1 MPANAFPGASDRGRV
16 NPASQGGGTVVNVS
30 QSGTVDDA
38 TGLIIPFSRA
48 SKTRIDSGR
57 QLNGTMAAATNQL
70 TFSPLP
76 TTGYLAIGYLQIA
89 LTTAANAAAVAF
101 NADAPWNFIRQLQ
114 FKTPDGTP
122 IYNALT
128 GYQLYQ
134 IAKVGSYRT
143 GRPEGSA
150 LAFTTTSGA
159 VGAGGSFT
167 MTIPL
172 HFEFGRDTLGP
183 LANMNASAA
192 YQLDMVI
199 GTTADLYSVAPT
211 TPGNYTISLY
221 LESYSNPPATVGGQA
236 ARTEPPALGTTQ
248 FWTVQNYSWSGTGE
262 QNVILN
268 RTGNLLR
275 DLILVW
281 RTAAG
286 VRSTTV
292 FPTGNLRI
300 ELDQQNLQNEN
311 TNLNQFRYYRLLNF
325 DLDTGIYLISY
336 TADPDN
342 IMTGEFGDRWLP
354 TYTET
359 RYALIF
365 TPAVAGSLEI
375 LLCDISPSGD
385 IYHIG

>member
-1 MPANAFPGASDRGRV
+1 
-16 NPASQGGGTVVNVS
+16 VS
-30 QSGTVDDA
+30 QSGAPDES
-38 TGLIIPFSRA
+38 TGLLIPFSRA
-48 SKTRIDSGR
+48 TKRRIDSGR

-89 LTTAANAAAVAF
+89 LTTAGNSAAAAF

-134 IAKVGSYRT
+134 IAKLGSYRL

-150 LAFTTTSGA
+150 LAFTTVTGTGA
-159 VGAGGSFT
+159 TGGSFT
-167 MTIPL
+167 LTIPL

-192 YQLDMVI
+192 YQMDLTI
-199 GTTADLYSVAPT
+199 GTTADLYSTAPT
-211 TPGNYTISLY
+211 AAGTYTITLY
-221 LESYSNPPATVGGQA
+221 LESYSNPPDQIGGQPV
-236 ARTEPPALGTTQ
+236 RTTPPALGSTQ

-286 VRSTTV
+286 ARSATV
-292 FPTGNLRI
+292 FPTGNMRI
-300 ELDQQNLQNEN
+300 ELDQQNMQNEN
-311 TNLNQFRYYRLLNF
+311 TNLNQFRYYRWFNF
-325 DLDTGIYLISY
+325 DLDTGIYMISY
-336 TADPDN
+336 TTDPDDV
-342 IMTGEFGDRWLP
+342 MTAEFGDNWLP

-375 LLCDISPSGD
+375 LLNDIAPSGD
-385 IYHIG
+385 IYRI